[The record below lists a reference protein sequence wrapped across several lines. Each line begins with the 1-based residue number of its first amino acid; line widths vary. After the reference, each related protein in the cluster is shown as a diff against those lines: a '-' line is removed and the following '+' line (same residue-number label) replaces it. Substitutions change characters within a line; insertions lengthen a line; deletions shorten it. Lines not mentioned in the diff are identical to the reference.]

1 MTKDWIATF
10 VAGVIV
16 LGLAAFVA
24 AACALAVGAWRW
36 ALS

>member
-1 MTKDWIATF
+1 MNKDWTAIF
-10 VAGVIV
+10 VAVV
-16 LGLAAFVA
+16 VVWGLVAFAA